1 MMDRELVLKK
11 LREKIERLKNEKA
24 QKEGARDAILDSI
37 KKDFG
42 VKDINEAYKKLE
54 EMREQIEI
62 KKERETELL
71 NIAEEKLEGY
81 R

>member
-1 MMDRELVLKK
+1 MDRELVLKK